1 MSAFAAPVAQLW
13 IVRRLCDFMT
23 TIDTFNLIAS
33 ITSIVLAIIAIVLSI
48 LSDRRASESHQKTVE
63 ALNQIDKRAAVTES
77 VVGAQFQQM
86 METVL
91 SIVKTATADKEI
103 QKAEVIAKGMQGQAD
118 VQKQLFG
125 ILQEVIQS
133 GDKEKSEAFI
143 KIFESITKSTAHA
156 QTDIQRVA

>member
-1 MSAFAAPVAQLW
+1 
-13 IVRRLCDFMT
+13 MT

-33 ITSIVLAIIAIVLSI
+33 IVSIVLAIVAIVLSI
-48 LSDRRASESHQKTVE
+48 LADRRASESLQKTLE

-118 VQKQLFG
+118 VQKQLFS

-133 GDKEKSEAFI
+133 GDKEMAEAFI
-143 KIFESITKSTAHA
+143 RIFESITKSTAA
-156 QTDIQRVA
+156 MQSEIPRVT

>member
-1 MSAFAAPVAQLW
+1 
-13 IVRRLCDFMT
+13 MT

-33 ITSIVLAIIAIVLSI
+33 IVSIVLAIVAIVLSI
-48 LSDRRASESHQKTVE
+48 LADRRASESLQKTLE

-118 VQKQLFG
+118 VQKQLFS

-133 GDKEKSEAFI
+133 GDKEKAEAFI
-143 KIFESITKSTAHA
+143 RIFESITKSTAA
-156 QTDIQRVA
+156 MQSEIPRVT

>member
-1 MSAFAAPVAQLW
+1 MS
-13 IVRRLCDFMT
+13 
-23 TIDTFNLIAS
+23 TIDAFNFVAS
-33 ITSIVLAIIAIVLSI
+33 IVSIVLAIVAIVLSV
-48 LSDRRASESHQKTVE
+48 LADRRSAESYQKTVE

-133 GDKEKSEAFI
+133 GEKDKAEAFI
-143 KIFESITKSTAHA
+143 NIFESITKSSALANNQKIAIPKVT
-156 QTDIQRVA
+156 